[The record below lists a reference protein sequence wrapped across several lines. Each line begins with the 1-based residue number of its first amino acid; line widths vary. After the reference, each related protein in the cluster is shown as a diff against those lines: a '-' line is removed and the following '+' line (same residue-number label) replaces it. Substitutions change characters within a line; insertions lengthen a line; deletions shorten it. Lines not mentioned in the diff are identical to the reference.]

1 MSFSP
6 DQNVTE
12 LQHTLNCSANLLPVV
27 QDIVGLDSGAAHQ
40 VLPVVHSLHVNVH
53 QYPVD
58 LGHGTLETAAWH
70 CLVVLGLTQGLRLQ
84 SLYTGSNVDK
94 P

>member
-1 MSFSP
+1 MIFS

-12 LQHTLNCSANLLPVV
+12 LQHTLNCSADLLPIV
-27 QDIVGLDSGAAHQ
+27 QDIVGLNSGAAHQ

-58 LGHGTLETAAWH
+58 LGHGTLQTAAWH